1 MAGCQVTDMRW
12 DIAVMGGGDVG
23 AAVTLLLAVR
33 CRAQVTVVGNGADA
47 LARDAA
53 AAAALLGC
61 GAHVRAV
68 RAVSQAQGAAVA
80 VVTTSD
86 AEELDGIAAALARHA
101 PDAIVVAAAEPADVA
116 CAILVAET
124 AFPRGRVLGA
134 AAAARGARLRAAIAQ
149 AAGVWA
155 GDVAVDVVGGPP
167 PRAVPLLSR
176 ATIAGHPAAAVLGED
191 ALARLAAEAIG
202 QTAGGAQP
210 AAAAVCE
217 AVDAILGD
225 QQRVLTCAVACRG
238 ELGLQDQV
246 TAVPVRVGRRGVE
259 AFVEPAM
266 TTREREALVRAAI
279 RMR

>member
-1 MAGCQVTDMRW
+1 MRW
-12 DIAVMGGGDVG
+12 DIAVIGGGDIG
-23 AAVTLLLAVR
+23 AAVTFLLAVR
-33 CRAQVTVVGNGADA
+33 SRAQVTVVGDGAGA
-47 LARDAA
+47 LARDGA
-53 AAAALLGC
+53 AAAALLGR
-61 GAHVRAV
+61 GARVRAV
-68 RAVSQAQGAAVA
+68 QALSQAHGAAVA
-80 VVTTSD
+80 VITTSD
-86 AEELDGIAAALARHA
+86 AEELAAIAVGLARDA
-101 PDAIVVAAAEPADVA
+101 PDAIVVAATEPADVA

-134 AAAARGARLRAAIAQ
+134 AAGARGARLRAAIAE

-155 GDVAVDVVGGPP
+155 GDVAVDVVGGSP

-176 ATIAGHPAAAVLGED
+176 ATIAGLPAADVLGQD
-191 ALARLAAEAIG
+191 ALARLTAEATG
-202 QTAGGAQP
+202 ETVGGTHA
-210 AAAAVCE
+210 AAAAVCD

-225 QQRVLTCAVACRG
+225 QHRLLTCAVACRG

-259 AFVEPAM
+259 AIVEPAM

>member
-1 MAGCQVTDMRW
+1 
-12 DIAVMGGGDVG
+12 
-23 AAVTLLLAVR
+23 
-33 CRAQVTVVGNGADA
+33 
-47 LARDAA
+47 
-53 AAAALLGC
+53 
-61 GAHVRAV
+61 
-68 RAVSQAQGAAVA
+68 
-80 VVTTSD
+80 
-86 AEELDGIAAALARHA
+86 
-101 PDAIVVAAAEPADVA
+101 
-116 CAILVAET
+116 
-124 AFPRGRVLGA
+124 
-134 AAAARGARLRAAIAQ
+134 
-149 AAGVWA
+149 VWA
-155 GDVAVDVVGGPP
+155 GDVVADVVGGAP
-167 PRAVPLLSR
+167 PRSVPLLSR

>member
-68 RAVSQAQGAAVA
+68 RALSQAQGAAVA

-149 AAGVWA
+149 EAGVWA

-176 ATIAGHPAAAVLGED
+176 ATIAGLPAAHVLGQD
-191 ALARLAAEAIG
+191 ALVRLAADATG
-202 QTAGGAQP
+202 QSSGGAQP
-210 AAAAVCE
+210 AAAAVCD

-225 QQRVLTCAVACRG
+225 QHRVLTCAVACRG